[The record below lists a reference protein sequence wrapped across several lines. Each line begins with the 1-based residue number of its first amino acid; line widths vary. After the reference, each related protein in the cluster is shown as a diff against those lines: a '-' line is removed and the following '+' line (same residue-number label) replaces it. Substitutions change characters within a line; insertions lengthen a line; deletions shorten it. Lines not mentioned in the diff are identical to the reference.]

1 MQHRRRRLIFLE
13 LVSQSQRGAL
23 LSFKE
28 MVSASAASS
37 ASALACLDVPP
48 RSRKDL
54 KPSCQSSSRACVGSL
69 EHMGFQ
75 RWWWMWDF
83 TGGFLQLARAWLH
96 SSHNAGEGQQA
107 FSWTCLSNRAAGT
120 SRAAASLL
128 WVWSCSGH
136 WVLTVQS
143 CL

>member
-54 KPSCQSSSRACVGSL
+54 KPRASHPLEPVLGLLSTWASRDGGGCGISLGDFYSWRWEGDSCMA
-69 EHMGFQ
+69 
-75 RWWWMWDF
+75 
-83 TGGFLQLARAWLH
+83 AR
-96 SSHNAGEGQQA
+96 
-107 FSWTCLSNRAAGT
+107 
-120 SRAAASLL
+120 
-128 WVWSCSGH
+128 
-136 WVLTVQS
+136 LTQ
-143 CL
+143 CW